1 MSQSKPEKKGNPR
14 KSDYL
19 KEANAWEC
27 DRISNAIRSSKIAWY
42 VAGGFGLIAALAV
55 IAVMLLTPL
64 KQTEP
69 YLVRVDNTTGKTDIV
84 TAVKDTET
92 LTYEEALDRYWVVKY
107 LKKREGYFFPTIQ
120 QDYKAVMLMSTST
133 AAESFS
139 QYMNP
144 KLNENSPVN
153 RYRDTVEMDIEIQ
166 SISFIKPGVAIV
178 RFIKTMTRASTQPVK
193 SAWVA
198 TVQFKYMPQREL
210 SDEQRYQNP
219 LGFTVGRYRVD
230 PEVIGE

>member
-1 MSQSKPEKKGNPR
+1 MKKSNPKEKKPNT
-14 KSDYL
+14 KAAYL
-19 KEANAWEC
+19 EEASEWES
-27 DRISNAIRSSKIAWY
+27 DRINNAIRSSRIAWW
-42 VAGGFGLIAALAV
+42 VAGGFGVIAALAV
-55 IAVMLLTPL
+55 MAVMLLTPL

-69 YLVRVDNTTGKTDIV
+69 YLVRVDNSTGKTDIV

-107 LKKREGYFFPTIQ
+107 LNKREGYFFPTIQ

-144 KLNENSPVN
+144 KLNEGSPVL

-178 RFIKTMTRASTQPVK
+178 RFFKTMTRAGSQPVK
-193 SAWVA
+193 NAWVA